1 MVAEARHLPPGKY
14 RGERRMQ
21 KDAEGGCAGD
31 GQEQLQH
38 FTLTN
43 EFMYRPNQNSYS
55 FSHGLNALGF
65 IQFLAK
71 HSSQV
76 QGRGTKYFLHTS
88 VCMHAM
94 DNHKLLVTE
103 PFGGICVHN
112 AQQHQTVLDSLPSL
126 RQTRLWL
133 PRLKSKANEAHAKE
147 PSGLI
152 ESFRKKIDTQ
162 KMSKGSAMSTEHSLC
177 DSTSRGASDAVGN
190 AIAGSPNCNNAL
202 QRTVMPPL
210 FSAQYGPRDP
220 SQDAFSL
227 LKYMPWKGN
236 LCKSKVAW
244 AVTSRTRSSSN
255 LAAAVA
261 IEVPTIPNGT
271 CLGSTQTWL
280 VDKGVGKHLQWY
292 CAWLP
297 QTCCNLTLQLH
308 PQFLCGAALRMPKP
322 EAL

>member
-1 MVAEARHLPPGKY
+1 
-14 RGERRMQ
+14 
-21 KDAEGGCAGD
+21 
-31 GQEQLQH
+31 
-38 FTLTN
+38 
-43 EFMYRPNQNSYS
+43 
-55 FSHGLNALGF
+55 
-65 IQFLAK
+65 
-71 HSSQV
+71 
-76 QGRGTKYFLHTS
+76 
-88 VCMHAM
+88 MHAC
-94 DNHKLLVTE
+94 NGQSQILVTE

-126 RQTRLWL
+126 RQRRLWL

-147 PSGLI
+147 PSGLS

-162 KMSKGSAMSTEHSLC
+162 KMSKGSAMSTEHNLC

-190 AIAGSPNCNNAL
+190 AIAGFPNSNNAP
-202 QRTVMPPL
+202 QRTVMRPL

-227 LKYMPWKGN
+227 LKYMPWEGN

-261 IEVPTIPNGT
+261 IEVPTVPNGT
-271 CLGSTQTWL
+271 CLSSTQTWL
-280 VDKGVGKHLQWY
+280 VDKGVGRHSQWY

>member
-1 MVAEARHLPPGKY
+1 MCTQCTATPNRLGFSTVSASTEALVTTT
-14 RGERRMQ
+14 
-21 KDAEGGCAGD
+21 
-31 GQEQLQH
+31 QEQ
-38 FTLTN
+38 
-43 EFMYRPNQNSYS
+43 S
-55 FSHGLNALGF
+55 
-65 IQFLAK
+65 K
-71 HSSQV
+71 
-76 QGRGTKYFLHTS
+76 RGTCKR
-88 VCMHAM
+88 AKWPER
-94 DNHKLLVTE
+94 KL
-103 PFGGICVHN
+103 
-112 AQQHQTVLDSLPSL
+112 
-126 RQTRLWL
+126 
-133 PRLKSKANEAHAKE
+133 SK
-147 PSGLI
+147 
-152 ESFRKKIDTQ
+152 KKDTQ
-162 KMSKGSAMSTEHSLC
+162 KMSKGSAMSTEHNLC

-202 QRTVMPPL
+202 QRTGMPPL

-280 VDKGVGKHLQWY
+280 VDNGVGRHLQWY